1 MAIGLSTYAFFWRA
15 SSRVPKPL
23 GLQAMLE
30 QTAESGAGVFQICD
44 YAAVETLSPA
54 ELEKLRQH
62 AADLGIQLELGTR
75 GLDAAHLT
83 RYLTMARALDVRF
96 IRTMFNTATH
106 KPTQDEA
113 LTLLRQVLPEFERHD
128 IQLGLETYE
137 QVKTRDV
144 LAVVDAIDSP
154 ALGICLDPGNCVAA
168 LEYPREVIE
177 LTAPRV
183 LNLHIK
189 DFAFARQEGWVGF
202 TYSGCLLGTGLLDY
216 DVLHQL
222 VRPNERNINQ
232 IVEHWLPWQANAEET
247 CHLEDAWT
255 RHSLNYL
262 YTRNPYAGRSS
273 PTTHSI

>member
-15 SSRVPKPL
+15 SSRVPNPL
-23 GLQAMLE
+23 GLEAMLE

-44 YAAVETLSPA
+44 YAAVEALSSA
-54 ELEKLRQH
+54 ELEKLRQR
-62 AADLGIQLELGTR
+62 AVDLGIQLELGTR
-75 GLDAAHLT
+75 GLATDHLT

-113 LTLLRQVLPEFERHD
+113 LALLRRVLPEFEQHN

-137 QVKTRDV
+137 QVRTRDV

-177 LTAPRV
+177 LTASRV
-183 LNLHIK
+183 VNLHIK

-216 DVLHQL
+216 DALHQI

-247 CHLEDAWT
+247 CRLEDAWT

-262 YTRNPYAGRSS
+262 YTRNPYANRSS
-273 PTTHSI
+273 HIL

>member
-15 SSRVPKPL
+15 SSRVPNPL
-23 GLQAMLE
+23 GLEAMLE

-44 YAAVETLSPA
+44 YAAVEALSSA
-54 ELEKLRQH
+54 ELEKLRQR
-62 AADLGIQLELGTR
+62 AVDLGIQLELGTR
-75 GLDAAHLT
+75 GLATVHLT

-113 LTLLRQVLPEFERHD
+113 LALLHRVLPEFEQHN

-137 QVKTRDV
+137 QVRTRDV

-177 LTAPRV
+177 LTASRV
-183 LNLHIK
+183 VNLHIK

-216 DVLHQL
+216 DALHQI

-247 CHLEDAWT
+247 CRLEDAWT

-262 YTRNPYAGRSS
+262 YTRNPYANRSS
-273 PTTHSI
+273 HIL

>member
-15 SSRVPKPL
+15 SSRVPNPL

-44 YAAVETLSPA
+44 YAAVEALSST
-54 ELEKLRQH
+54 ELEKLRQR
-62 AADLGIQLELGTR
+62 AVDLGIQLELGTR
-75 GLDAAHLT
+75 GLATDHLT

-113 LTLLRQVLPEFERHD
+113 LTLLRQVLPEFEQHN

-177 LTAPRV
+177 LTASRV
-183 LNLHIK
+183 VNLHIK

-216 DVLHQL
+216 DALHQI

-247 CHLEDAWT
+247 CRLEDAWT

-262 YTRNPYAGRSS
+262 YTCNPDANRSS
-273 PTTHSI
+273 HIL

>member
-15 SSRVPKPL
+15 SSRVPNPL
-23 GLQAMLE
+23 GLEAMLE

-44 YAAVETLSPA
+44 YAAVEALSSA
-54 ELEKLRQH
+54 ELEKLRQR
-62 AADLGIQLELGTR
+62 AVDLGIQLELGTR
-75 GLDAAHLT
+75 GLATDHLT

-113 LTLLRQVLPEFERHD
+113 LALLRRVLPEFEQHN

-137 QVKTRDV
+137 QVRTRDV

-177 LTAPRV
+177 LTASRV
-183 LNLHIK
+183 VNLHIK

-216 DVLHQL
+216 DALHQI
-222 VRPNERNINQ
+222 VHPNERNINQ

-247 CHLEDAWT
+247 CRLEDAWT

-262 YTRNPYAGRSS
+262 YTRNPYANRSS
-273 PTTHSI
+273 HIL

>member
-15 SSRVPKPL
+15 SSRVPNPL
-23 GLQAMLE
+23 GLEAMLE

-44 YAAVETLSPA
+44 YAAVEALSSA
-54 ELEKLRQH
+54 ELEKLRQR
-62 AADLGIQLELGTR
+62 AVDLGIQLELGTR
-75 GLDAAHLT
+75 GLATDHLT
-83 RYLTMARALDVRF
+83 RYLTLARALDVRF

-113 LTLLRQVLPEFERHD
+113 LALLRRVLPEFEQHN

-137 QVKTRDV
+137 QVRTRDV

-177 LTAPRV
+177 LTASRV
-183 LNLHIK
+183 VNLHIK

-216 DVLHQL
+216 DALHQ
-222 VRPNERNINQ
+222 VVHPNERNINQ

-247 CHLEDAWT
+247 CRLEDAWT

-262 YTRNPYAGRSS
+262 YTRNPYANRSS
-273 PTTHSI
+273 HIL

>member
-15 SSRVPKPL
+15 SSRVPNPL
-23 GLQAMLE
+23 GLEAMLE

-44 YAAVETLSPA
+44 YAAVEALSSV
-54 ELEKLRQH
+54 ELEKLRQR
-62 AADLGIQLELGTR
+62 AVDLGIQLELGTR
-75 GLDAAHLT
+75 GLATDHLT

-113 LTLLRQVLPEFERHD
+113 LALLRRVLPEFEQHN

-137 QVKTRDV
+137 QVRTRDV

-177 LTAPRV
+177 LTASRV
-183 LNLHIK
+183 VNLHIK

-216 DVLHQL
+216 DALHQI

-247 CHLEDAWT
+247 CRLEDAWT

-262 YTRNPYAGRSS
+262 YTRNPYANRSS
-273 PTTHSI
+273 HIL

>member
-15 SSRVPKPL
+15 SSRVPNPL
-23 GLQAMLE
+23 GLEAMLE

-44 YAAVETLSPA
+44 YAAVEALSFA
-54 ELEKLRQH
+54 ELEKLRQR
-62 AADLGIQLELGTR
+62 AVDLGIQLELGTR
-75 GLDAAHLT
+75 GLATDHLT

-113 LTLLRQVLPEFERHD
+113 LALLRRVLPEFEQHN

-137 QVKTRDV
+137 QVRTRDV

-177 LTAPRV
+177 LTASRV
-183 LNLHIK
+183 VNLHIK

-216 DVLHQL
+216 DALHQI

-247 CHLEDAWT
+247 CRLEDAWT

-262 YTRNPYAGRSS
+262 YTRNPYANRSS
-273 PTTHSI
+273 HIL

>member
-15 SSRVPKPL
+15 SSRVPNSL
-23 GLQAMLE
+23 RLEAMLE

-44 YAAVETLSPA
+44 YAAVEALSSA
-54 ELEKLRQH
+54 ELEKLRQR
-62 AADLGIQLELGTR
+62 AVDLGIQLELGTR
-75 GLDAAHLT
+75 GLATDHLT

-113 LTLLRQVLPEFERHD
+113 LALLRRVLPEFEQHN

-137 QVKTRDV
+137 QVRTRDV

-177 LTAPRV
+177 LTASRV
-183 LNLHIK
+183 VNLHIK

-216 DVLHQL
+216 DALHQI
-222 VRPNERNINQ
+222 VHPNERNINQ

-247 CHLEDAWT
+247 CRLEDAWT

-262 YTRNPYAGRSS
+262 YTRNPYANRSS
-273 PTTHSI
+273 HIL

>member
-15 SSRVPKPL
+15 SSRVPNPL
-23 GLQAMLE
+23 GLEAMLE

-44 YAAVETLSPA
+44 YAAVEALSSA
-54 ELEKLRQH
+54 ELEKLRQR
-62 AADLGIQLELGTR
+62 AVDLGIQLELGTR
-75 GLDAAHLT
+75 GLATDHLT

-113 LTLLRQVLPEFERHD
+113 LALLHRVLPEFEQHN

-137 QVKTRDV
+137 QVRTRDV

-177 LTAPRV
+177 LTASRV
-183 LNLHIK
+183 VNLHIK

-216 DVLHQL
+216 DALHQI

-247 CHLEDAWT
+247 CRLEDAWT

-262 YTRNPYAGRSS
+262 YTRNPYANRSS
-273 PTTHSI
+273 HIL

>member
-15 SSRVPKPL
+15 SSRVPNPL
-23 GLQAMLE
+23 GLEAMLE

-44 YAAVETLSPA
+44 YAAVEALSSA
-54 ELEKLRQH
+54 ELEKLRQR
-62 AADLGIQLELGTR
+62 AVDLGIQLELGTR
-75 GLDAAHLT
+75 GLATDHLT
-83 RYLTMARALDVRF
+83 RYLTMARALNVRF

-113 LTLLRQVLPEFERHD
+113 LALLRRVLPEFEQHN

-137 QVKTRDV
+137 QVRTRDV

-177 LTAPRV
+177 LTASRV
-183 LNLHIK
+183 VNLHIK

-216 DVLHQL
+216 DALHQI
-222 VRPNERNINQ
+222 VHPNERNINQ

-247 CHLEDAWT
+247 CRLEDAWT

-262 YTRNPYAGRSS
+262 YTRNPYANRSS
-273 PTTHSI
+273 HIL

>member
-15 SSRVPKPL
+15 SSRVPNPL
-23 GLQAMLE
+23 GLEAMLE

-44 YAAVETLSPA
+44 YAAVEALSFA
-54 ELEKLRQH
+54 ELEKLRQR
-62 AADLGIQLELGTR
+62 AVDLGIQLELGTR
-75 GLDAAHLT
+75 GLATDHLT

-113 LTLLRQVLPEFERHD
+113 LALLRRVLSEFEQHN

-137 QVKTRDV
+137 QVRTRDV

-177 LTAPRV
+177 LTASRV
-183 LNLHIK
+183 VNLHIK

-216 DVLHQL
+216 DALHQI

-247 CHLEDAWT
+247 CRLEDAWT

-262 YTRNPYAGRSS
+262 YTRNPYANRSS
-273 PTTHSI
+273 HIL

>member
-15 SSRVPKPL
+15 SSRVPNPL
-23 GLQAMLE
+23 GLEAMLE

-44 YAAVETLSPA
+44 YAVVEALSSA
-54 ELEKLRQH
+54 ELEKLRQR
-62 AADLGIQLELGTR
+62 AVDLGIQLELGTR
-75 GLDAAHLT
+75 GLATDHLT

-113 LTLLRQVLPEFERHD
+113 LALLRRVLPEFEQHN

-137 QVKTRDV
+137 QVRTRDV

-177 LTAPRV
+177 LTASRV
-183 LNLHIK
+183 VNLHIK

-216 DVLHQL
+216 DALHQI

-247 CHLEDAWT
+247 CRLEDAWT

-262 YTRNPYAGRSS
+262 YTRNPYANRSS
-273 PTTHSI
+273 HIL

>member
-15 SSRVPKPL
+15 SSRVPNPL
-23 GLQAMLE
+23 GLEAMLE

-44 YAAVETLSPA
+44 YAAVEALSSA
-54 ELEKLRQH
+54 ELEKLRQR
-62 AADLGIQLELGTR
+62 AVDIGIQLELGTR
-75 GLDAAHLT
+75 GLATDHLT
-83 RYLTMARALDVRF
+83 RYLTLARALDVRF

-113 LTLLRQVLPEFERHD
+113 LTLLRRVLPEFEQHN

-137 QVKTRDV
+137 QVRTRDV

-177 LTAPRV
+177 LTASRV
-183 LNLHIK
+183 VNLHIK

-216 DVLHQL
+216 DALHQI

-247 CHLEDAWT
+247 CRLEDAWT

-262 YTRNPYAGRSS
+262 YTRNPYANRSS
-273 PTTHSI
+273 HIL

>member
-15 SSRVPKPL
+15 SSRVPNPL
-23 GLQAMLE
+23 RLEAMLE

-44 YAAVETLSPA
+44 YAAVEALSPA
-54 ELEKLRQH
+54 ELEKLRQR
-62 AADLGIQLELGTR
+62 AVDLGIQLELGTR
-75 GLDAAHLT
+75 GLATDHLT

-113 LTLLRQVLPEFERHD
+113 LALLRRVLPEFEQHN

-137 QVKTRDV
+137 QVRTRDV

-177 LTAPRV
+177 LTASRV
-183 LNLHIK
+183 VNLHIK

-216 DVLHQL
+216 DALHQI

-247 CHLEDAWT
+247 CRLEDAWT

-262 YTRNPYAGRSS
+262 YTRNPDANRSS
-273 PTTHSI
+273 HIL

>member
-15 SSRVPKPL
+15 SSRVLNPL
-23 GLQAMLE
+23 GLEAMLE
-30 QTAESGAGVFQICD
+30 QTADSGAGVFQICD
-44 YAAVETLSPA
+44 YAAVEALSSA
-54 ELEKLRQH
+54 ELEKLRQR
-62 AADLGIQLELGTR
+62 AVDLGIQLELGTR
-75 GLDAAHLT
+75 GLATDHLT
-83 RYLTMARALDVRF
+83 RYLTLARALDVRF

-113 LTLLRQVLPEFERHD
+113 LALLRRVLPEFEQHN

-137 QVKTRDV
+137 QVRTRDV
-144 LAVVDAIDSP
+144 LAVVDAIESP

-177 LTAPRV
+177 LTASRV
-183 LNLHIK
+183 VNLHIK

-216 DVLHQL
+216 DALHQI

-247 CHLEDAWT
+247 CRLEDAWT

-262 YTRNPYAGRSS
+262 YTRNPYANRSS
-273 PTTHSI
+273 HIL

>member
-15 SSRVPKPL
+15 SSRVPNPL
-23 GLQAMLE
+23 GLEAMLE

-44 YAAVETLSPA
+44 YAAVEALSSA
-54 ELEKLRQH
+54 ELEKLRQR
-62 AADLGIQLELGTR
+62 AVDLGIQLELGTR
-75 GLDAAHLT
+75 GLATDHLT
-83 RYLTMARALDVRF
+83 RYLTLARALDVRF

-113 LTLLRQVLPEFERHD
+113 LALLRRVLPELEQHN

-137 QVKTRDV
+137 QVRTRDV

-177 LTAPRV
+177 LTASRV
-183 LNLHIK
+183 VNLHIK

-216 DVLHQL
+216 DALHQ
-222 VRPNERNINQ
+222 VVHPNERNINQ

-247 CHLEDAWT
+247 CRLEDAWT

-262 YTRNPYAGRSS
+262 YTRNPYANRSS
-273 PTTHSI
+273 HIL

>member
-15 SSRVPKPL
+15 SSRVPNPL
-23 GLQAMLE
+23 GLEAMLE
-30 QTAESGAGVFQICD
+30 QTAESGTGVFQICD
-44 YAAVETLSPA
+44 YAAVEALSSA
-54 ELEKLRQH
+54 ELEKLRQR
-62 AADLGIQLELGTR
+62 AVDLGIQLELGTR
-75 GLDAAHLT
+75 GLATDHLT

-113 LTLLRQVLPEFERHD
+113 LALLRRVLPEFEQHN

-137 QVKTRDV
+137 QVRTRDV

-177 LTAPRV
+177 LTASRV
-183 LNLHIK
+183 VNLHIK

-216 DVLHQL
+216 DALHQI

-247 CHLEDAWT
+247 CRLEDTWT

-262 YTRNPYAGRSS
+262 YTRNPYANRSS
-273 PTTHSI
+273 HIL

>member
-15 SSRVPKPL
+15 SSRVPNPL
-23 GLQAMLE
+23 GLEAMLE

-44 YAAVETLSPA
+44 YAAVEALSSA
-54 ELEKLRQH
+54 ELEKLRQR
-62 AADLGIQLELGTR
+62 AVDLGIQLELGTR
-75 GLDAAHLT
+75 GLATDHLT

-113 LTLLRQVLPEFERHD
+113 LALLRRVLPEFEQHN

-137 QVKTRDV
+137 QVRTRDV
-144 LAVVDAIDSP
+144 LAVVDAIESP

-177 LTAPRV
+177 LTASRV
-183 LNLHIK
+183 VNLHIK

-216 DVLHQL
+216 DALHQI

-247 CHLEDAWT
+247 CRLEDAWT

-262 YTRNPYAGRSS
+262 YTRNPYANRSS
-273 PTTHSI
+273 HIL

>member
-15 SSRVPKPL
+15 SSRVPNPL
-23 GLQAMLE
+23 GLEAMLE

-44 YAAVETLSPA
+44 YAAVEALSSA
-54 ELEKLRQH
+54 ELEKLRQR
-62 AADLGIQLELGTR
+62 AVDLGVQLELGTR
-75 GLDAAHLT
+75 GLATDHLT

-113 LTLLRQVLPEFERHD
+113 LALLRRVLPEFEQHN

-137 QVKTRDV
+137 QVRTRDV

-177 LTAPRV
+177 LTASRV
-183 LNLHIK
+183 VNLHIK

-216 DVLHQL
+216 DALHQI

-247 CHLEDAWT
+247 CRLEDAWT

-262 YTRNPYAGRSS
+262 YTRNPYANRSS
-273 PTTHSI
+273 HIL

>member
-15 SSRVPKPL
+15 SSRVPNPL
-23 GLQAMLE
+23 GLAAMLE

-44 YAAVETLSPA
+44 YAAVESLSPA
-54 ELEKLRQH
+54 ELEKLRQR
-62 AADLGIQLELGTR
+62 AVDLGIQLELGTR
-75 GLDAAHLT
+75 GLATDHLT

-96 IRTMFNTATH
+96 IRTMFNSATH

-113 LTLLRQVLPEFERHD
+113 LALLRCVLPEFEQYN

-168 LEYPREVIE
+168 LEYPHEVIE
-177 LTAPRV
+177 LTASRV
-183 LNLHIK
+183 VNLHIK

-216 DVLHQL
+216 DALHQTI
-222 VRPNERNINQ
+222 RPNERNINQ
-232 IVEHWLPWQANAEET
+232 IVEHWLPWQASAEET
-247 CHLEDAWT
+247 CRLEDAWT

-262 YTRNPYAGRSS
+262 YTRNPYANRSS
-273 PTTHSI
+273 HIL

>member
-15 SSRVPKPL
+15 SSRVPNPL
-23 GLQAMLE
+23 GLEAMLE

-44 YAAVETLSPA
+44 YAVVEALSSA
-54 ELEKLRQH
+54 ELEKLRQR
-62 AADLGIQLELGTR
+62 AVDLGIQLELGTR
-75 GLDAAHLT
+75 GLATDHLT
-83 RYLTMARALDVRF
+83 RYLTMARALDIRF

-113 LTLLRQVLPEFERHD
+113 LALLRRVLPEFEQHN

-137 QVKTRDV
+137 QVRTRDV

-177 LTAPRV
+177 LTASRV
-183 LNLHIK
+183 VNLHIK

-216 DVLHQL
+216 DALHQI

-247 CHLEDAWT
+247 CRLEDAWT

-262 YTRNPYAGRSS
+262 YTRNPYANRSS
-273 PTTHSI
+273 HIL

>member
-15 SSRVPKPL
+15 SSRVPNPL
-23 GLQAMLE
+23 GLEAMLE

-44 YAAVETLSPA
+44 YAAVEALSSA
-54 ELEKLRQH
+54 ELEKLRQR
-62 AADLGIQLELGTR
+62 AVDLGIQLELGTR
-75 GLDAAHLT
+75 GLATDHLT

-113 LTLLRQVLPEFERHD
+113 LALLRRVLPEFEQHN

-137 QVKTRDV
+137 QVRTRDV

-177 LTAPRV
+177 LTASRV
-183 LNLHIK
+183 VNLHIK

-216 DVLHQL
+216 DALHQI

-247 CHLEDAWT
+247 CRLEDAWT
-255 RHSLNYL
+255 HHSLNYL
-262 YTRNPYAGRSS
+262 YTRNPYANRSS
-273 PTTHSI
+273 HIL

>member
-15 SSRVPKPL
+15 SSRVLNPL
-23 GLQAMLE
+23 GLEAMLE

-44 YAAVETLSPA
+44 YAAVEALSSA
-54 ELEKLRQH
+54 ELEKLRQR
-62 AADLGIQLELGTR
+62 AVDLGIQLELGTR
-75 GLDAAHLT
+75 GLATDHLT

-113 LTLLRQVLPEFERHD
+113 LALLRRVLPEFEQHN

-137 QVKTRDV
+137 QVRTRDV

-177 LTAPRV
+177 LTASRV
-183 LNLHIK
+183 VNLHIK

-202 TYSGCLLGTGLLDY
+202 TYSGCLLGTGMLDY
-216 DVLHQL
+216 DALHQI

-247 CHLEDAWT
+247 CRLEDAWT

-262 YTRNPYAGRSS
+262 YTCNPYANRSS
-273 PTTHSI
+273 HIL

>member
-15 SSRVPKPL
+15 SSRVLNPL
-23 GLQAMLE
+23 GLEAMLE

-44 YAAVETLSPA
+44 YAAVEALSSA
-54 ELEKLRQH
+54 ELEKLRQR
-62 AADLGIQLELGTR
+62 AVDLGIQLELGTR
-75 GLDAAHLT
+75 GLATDHLT

-113 LTLLRQVLPEFERHD
+113 LALLRRVLPEFEQHN

-137 QVKTRDV
+137 QVRTRDV

-177 LTAPRV
+177 LTASRV
-183 LNLHIK
+183 VNLHIK

-216 DVLHQL
+216 DALHQI

-247 CHLEDAWT
+247 CRLEDAWT

-262 YTRNPYAGRSS
+262 YTRNPDANRSS
-273 PTTHSI
+273 HIL